1 MFAYIRGML
10 ADIDDSMVVIENNG
24 IGYAL
29 NSSMNT
35 IRQLPAIGSEVKL
48 NTKLIPKEDS
58 LTLYGFFEK
67 EELKM
72 FELLLSVSGIGPKGA
87 LAILSSMTVSDIQF
101 AVAGG
106 DAKAFAM
113 APGVGKKTAER
124 VIIDLK
130 DKVDIIGAFE
140 AKITSDLSG
149 NSKNSTTGST
159 VKEEV
164 LEALVSL
171 GYSASNAARAL
182 DKMTITESTTTE
194 QLLSDTLKQ
203 MSFL

>member
-1 MFAYIRGML
+1 MINYIKGEL
-10 ADIDDSMVVIENNG
+10 IDIDDNIIIIETGG
-24 IGYAL
+24 IGYGIS
-29 NSSMNT
+29 SSMNT

-58 LTLYGFFEK
+58 VTLYGFYNK

-106 DAKAFAM
+106 DSKAFAA

-140 AKITSDLSG
+140 AKITSDLS
-149 NSKNSTTGST
+149 NQAIKAAPTNT

-164 LEALVSL
+164 LEALVAL
-171 GYSASNAARAL
+171 GYSPSNAARAL

>member
-1 MFAYIRGML
+1 MITYIRGTL
-10 ADIDDSMVVIENNG
+10 ADIDESVVVIENNG
-24 IGYAL
+24 VGYGMS
-29 NSSMNT
+29 SSMNT

-58 LTLYGFFEK
+58 LTLYGFYDK

-87 LAILSSMTVSDIQF
+87 LAILSNMTVSDIQF
-101 AVAGG
+101 AIAGG
-106 DAKAFAM
+106 DAKAFAA

-149 NSKNSTTGST
+149 NAGKNANTST

-164 LEALVSL
+164 LEALVAL

-182 DKMTITESTTTE
+182 DKMTITEATTTE

>member
-1 MFAYIRGML
+1 MG
-10 ADIDDSMVVIENNG
+10 
-24 IGYAL
+24 
-29 NSSMNT
+29 
-35 IRQLPAIGSEVKL
+35 
-48 NTKLIPKEDS
+48 S
-58 LTLYGFFEK
+58 LT
-67 EELKM
+67 
-72 FELLLSVSGIGPKGA
+72 
-87 LAILSSMTVSDIQF
+87 ILSNMTVSDIQF

-106 DAKAFAM
+106 DAKAFAA

-130 DKVDIIGAFE
+130 DKVDIIGTFE
-140 AKITSDLSG
+140 AKITSELSG
-149 NSKNSTTGST
+149 GSKKASPVTT

-164 LEALVSL
+164 LEALVAL

>member
-1 MFAYIRGML
+1 MFNYIKGTL
-10 ADIDDSMVVIENNG
+10 ADIDENVVVVENNG
-24 IGYAL
+24 IGYGI

-35 IRQLPAIGSEVKL
+35 IRQLPALASEVML
-48 NTKLIPKEDS
+48 YTKLIPKEDS
-58 LTLYGFFEK
+58 LTLYGFFTK

-101 AVAGG
+101 AIAGG
-106 DAKAFAM
+106 DSKAFAV

-140 AKITSDLSG
+140 AKITADLSTGG
-149 NSKNSTTGST
+149 NKSMASSG

-164 LEALVSL
+164 LEALVAL
-171 GYSASNAARAL
+171 GYSPSNAARAL

>member
-1 MFAYIRGML
+1 MLAYIRGTL
-10 ADIDDSMVVIENNG
+10 ADIDDNVIILENNG
-24 IGYAL
+24 VGYGV

-35 IRQLPAIGSEVKL
+35 IRQLSNMGSEVKL

-58 LTLYGFFEK
+58 LTLYGFYDK
-67 EELKM
+67 EELNM

-87 LAILSSMTVSDIQF
+87 LAILSAMTVSDIRF

-106 DAKAFAM
+106 DSKAFA
-113 APGVGKKTAER
+113 AVSGVGKKTAER
-124 VIIDLK
+124 VIVDLK
-130 DKVDIIGAFE
+130 DKVDIVE
-140 AKITSDLSG
+140 AVESKLNSSATVSANTS
-149 NSKNSTTGST
+149 

-164 LEALVSL
+164 LQALVAL
-171 GYSASNAARAL
+171 GYSPSNAARAL
-182 DKMTITESTTTE
+182 DKMTITDSTTTE

>member
-1 MFAYIRGML
+1 MFAFIRGTL
-10 ADIDDSMVVIENNG
+10 SDIDENIVIVENNG
-24 IGYAL
+24 VGYGIS
-29 NSSMNT
+29 SSMNT
-35 IRQLPAIGSEVKL
+35 IRQLPSIGSEVKL

-58 LTLYGFFEK
+58 LTLYGFYNK

-87 LAILSSMTVSDIQF
+87 LAILSNMTVSDIQF
-101 AVAGG
+101 AVAGE
-106 DAKAFAM
+106 DAKAFA
-113 APGVGKKTAER
+113 ACPGIGKKTAER
-124 VIIDLK
+124 AIIDLK

-140 AKITSDLSG
+140 AKITSELSG
-149 NSKNSTTGST
+149 KKQAAPLTT

-164 LEALVSL
+164 LEALVAL

>member
-1 MFAYIRGML
+1 MLAYIRGTL
-10 ADIDDSMVVIENNG
+10 ADIDDNVVILENNG
-24 IGYAL
+24 VGYGI

-35 IRQLPAIGSEVKL
+35 IRQLPNMGSEVKL

-58 LTLYGFFEK
+58 LTLYGFYDK

-72 FELLLSVSGIGPKGA
+72 VELLLSVSGIGPKGA
-87 LAILSSMTVSDIQF
+87 LAILSAMTVSDIRF

-106 DAKAFAM
+106 DSKAFA
-113 APGVGKKTAER
+113 AVSGVGKKTAER
-124 VIIDLK
+124 VIVDLK
-130 DKVDIIGAFE
+130 DKVDIVE
-140 AKITSDLSG
+140 AVESKL
-149 NSKNSTTGST
+149 NSSAPVSSNAS

-164 LEALVSL
+164 LEALVAL
-171 GYSASNAARAL
+171 GYSPSNAARAL
-182 DKMTITESTTTE
+182 DKMTITDSTTTE

>member
-1 MFAYIRGML
+1 MISYIRGTL
-10 ADIDDSMVVIENNG
+10 ADIDESIVVIENNG
-24 IGYAL
+24 VGYGMS
-29 NSSMNT
+29 SSMNT

-58 LTLYGFFEK
+58 LTLYGFYDK

-87 LAILSSMTVSDIQF
+87 LAILSNMTVSDIQF
-101 AVAGG
+101 AIAGG
-106 DAKAFAM
+106 DAKAFAA

-140 AKITSDLSG
+140 AKITADLSG
-149 NSKNSTTGST
+149 SASKNANTST

-164 LEALVSL
+164 LEALVAL

-182 DKMTITESTTTE
+182 DKMTITEATTTE

>member
-1 MFAYIRGML
+1 MIAFIRGTL
-10 ADIDDSMVVIENNG
+10 TDIDGNVIIVDNNG
-24 IGYAL
+24 IGYGV

-35 IRQLPAIGSEVKL
+35 IGSLPAIGSEIKL

-58 LTLYGFFEK
+58 LTLYGFYDK

-87 LAILSSMTVSDIQF
+87 LAILSSMTVSDIRF

-106 DAKAFAM
+106 DSKAFAKV
-113 APGVGKKTAER
+113 PGVGKKTAER
-124 VIIDLK
+124 AIIDLK
-130 DKVDIIGAFE
+130 DKVDIVDAFE
-140 AKITSDLSG
+140 GKLSAGQTKIAAT
-149 NSKNSTTGST
+149 ST

-164 LEALVSL
+164 LEALVAL
-171 GYSASNAARAL
+171 GYSPSNAARAL
-182 DKMTITESTTTE
+182 DKMTITDSTTTE

-203 MSFL
+203 MSFI